1 MFTSPGVASSKATKA
16 TLTRNEMVGW
26 AMDRV
31 KEKWRCPLI
40 AAIPTPAAKDTSKAA
55 GASQVQGRLWCRMAD
70 IVDADADVEI
80 ARLIGKEDGGL
91 ARKTQF
97 GGRD

>member
-1 MFTSPGVASSKATKA
+1 
-16 TLTRNEMVGW
+16 
-26 AMDRV
+26 
-31 KEKWRCPLI
+31 
-40 AAIPTPAAKDTSKAA
+40 
-55 GASQVQGRLWCRMAD
+55 MAD